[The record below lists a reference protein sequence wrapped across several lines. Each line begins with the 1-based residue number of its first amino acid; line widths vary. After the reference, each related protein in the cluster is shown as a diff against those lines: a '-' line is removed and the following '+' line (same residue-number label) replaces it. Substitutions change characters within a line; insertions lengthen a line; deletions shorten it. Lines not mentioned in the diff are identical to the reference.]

1 MNETIKKGIIYCCFA
16 AVIFCAGYYLGGRA
30 DVHRNGDSIDTAG
43 DHISA
48 AQDAAAGAGAAN
60 RDAQDTADRLRNS
73 NQTIADLIEQGE
85 SILAAIRGGAEEDT

>member
-1 MNETIKKGIIYCCFA
+1 MNAYKRYFIYALLGVLLFGA
-16 AVIFCAGYYLGGRA
+16 GYWMGSRAVIHSDGDAA
-30 DVHRNGDSIDTAG
+30 DTVG

-60 RDAQDTADRLRNS
+60 RDAQDTADRLGNS

-85 SILAAIRGGAEEDT
+85 SILAGIRSGGEENT

>member
-1 MNETIKKGIIYCCFA
+1 MDATKKSIIYFA
-16 AVIFCAGYYLGGRA
+16 VGLLLFGAGYWMGSRAVIHSDGDAA
-30 DVHRNGDSIDTAG
+30 DTVG

-60 RDAQDTADRLRNS
+60 RDAQDTADRLGNS

-85 SILAAIRGGAEEDT
+85 SILAGIRSGGEENT